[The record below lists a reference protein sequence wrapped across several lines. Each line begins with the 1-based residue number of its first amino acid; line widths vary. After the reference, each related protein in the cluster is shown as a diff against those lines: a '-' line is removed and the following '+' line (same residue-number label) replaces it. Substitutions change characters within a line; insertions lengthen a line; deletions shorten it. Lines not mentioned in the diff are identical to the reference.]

1 MGNVA
6 LIVDAVLLL
15 SVSLLG
21 IIDLLETSDRPVASA
36 LPRAPVVLQTIVQP
50 RLVKLLR
57 LMAL

>member
-6 LIVDAVLLL
+6 LIGDAVLLL

-21 IIDLLETSDRPVASA
+21 TIVLLETSDRPVASA
-36 LPRAPVVLQTIVQP
+36 LLMAPVVLQTIVQP
-50 RLVKLLR
+50 RTVKLLR